1 MAKKKPT
8 FEEALGQ
15 LEELTRQIEE
25 GEIGLEESIT
35 KYEEG
40 MKLVQHCRD
49 VLGKA
54 EHKIEPLQQ
63 RADGSLATRE
73 VKGRTEEE
81 S

>member
-8 FEEALGQ
+8 FEEALEQ

-54 EHKIEPLQQ
+54 EHKIEQLQQ
-63 RADGSLATRE
+63 RADGSLATRDMNTS
-73 VKGRTEEE
+73 TEEKT
-81 S
+81 

>member
-1 MAKKKPT
+1 M
-8 FEEALGQ
+8 
-15 LEELTRQIEE
+15 EELTRQIEQ

-54 EHKIEPLQQ
+54 EHKIEQLQQ
-63 RADGSLATRE
+63 RADGSLAARG
-73 VKGRTEEE
+73 VKGGAEEK

>member
-8 FEEALGQ
+8 FEEALEQ
-15 LEELTRQIEE
+15 LEELTRQIEQ

-54 EHKIEPLQQ
+54 EHKIEQLQQ
-63 RADGSLATRE
+63 RADGSLATRD
-73 VKGRTEEE
+73 VSTSTEDKT
-81 S
+81 

>member
-15 LEELTRQIEE
+15 LEELTRQIEQ

-54 EHKIEPLQQ
+54 EHKIEQLQQ
-63 RADGSLATRE
+63 RADGSLATRDINPSSE
-73 VKGRTEEE
+73 DKT
-81 S
+81 

>member
-15 LEELTRQIEE
+15 LEELTRQIEQ
-25 GEIGLEESIT
+25 GEIGLEASIT

-54 EHKIEPLQQ
+54 EHKIEQLQQ
-63 RADGSLATRE
+63 RADGSLAARD

>member
-8 FEEALGQ
+8 FEEALEQ

-54 EHKIEPLQQ
+54 EHKIEQLQQ
-63 RADGSLATRE
+63 RADGSLAIRD
-73 VKGRTEEE
+73 VKGGAEEK